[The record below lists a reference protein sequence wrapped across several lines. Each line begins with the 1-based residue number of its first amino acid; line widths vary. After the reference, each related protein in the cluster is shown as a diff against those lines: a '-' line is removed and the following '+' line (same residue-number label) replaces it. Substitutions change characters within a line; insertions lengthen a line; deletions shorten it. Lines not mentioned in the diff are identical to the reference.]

1 MLKKFLPDKQV
12 NRFIEITPEFL
23 QSIGRKGVIIDLDN
37 TLIPWNVAS
46 PTDEIIEWMKAM
58 EEANIK
64 VTVFS
69 NNNEARV
76 GVFAKPLGIPYVSM
90 AKKPLKGG
98 FKRAIK
104 SLQLEATEI
113 VVIGDQLLTDIL
125 GGNRSKLYTILVEP
139 IVRSDAPITMFNRRI
154 ERFILNRFYKQGKLK
169 RGVHDGK

>member
-1 MLKKFLPDKQV
+1 MLNKFLPDKQV
-12 NRFIEITPEFL
+12 SRFVEITPEFL
-23 QSIGRKGVIIDLDN
+23 KGIGRKGIIIDLDN
-37 TLIPWNVAS
+37 TLIPWNVANAS
-46 PTDEIIEWMKAM
+46 DEIIEWMKVM

-69 NNNEARV
+69 NNNEERV
-76 GVFAKPLGIPYVSM
+76 SVFATPLDIPYISM
-90 AKKPLKGG
+90 AKKPLKRG

-104 SLQLEATEI
+104 ALDLDATEI

-169 RGVHDGK
+169 RGVLDGK

>member
-1 MLKKFLPDKQV
+1 MLRRFLPDKQV
-12 NRFIEITPEFL
+12 NRFIEITPDFL
-23 QSIGRKGVIIDLDN
+23 ISKGKKGIIIDLDN
-37 TLIPWNVAS
+37 TLIPWNVADA
-46 PTDEIIEWMKAM
+46 TDEIIEWMKAM
-58 EEANIK
+58 EDVDIK

-98 FKRAIK
+98 FRRAIK
-104 SLQLEATEI
+104 ALELDVSEI

-154 ERFILNRFYKQGKLK
+154 ERFILNRFYKQGKLT
-169 RGVHDGK
+169 RGELDGK